1 MQPKGSNN
9 KGGYIGKGKGK
20 PTGKGK
26 GVPNTRMLQMWPI
39 RSHSKRLPCGSTQP
53 QRGTTNTYTG
63 HWQDDAT
70 TQWYQQ
76 QQYYDGQWWNDDQT
90 QVSALPQQQLAL
102 PPTSAQEQQVP
113 QLHIAAI
120 SIQQSNKQR
129 PATEQ
134 PANTT
139 EDLMIDSG
147 AATHVCPPWLAPT
160 YRTYE
165 LHPEQGPRLTTATE
179 EDITVYGYK
188 WVYMKNNK
196 ATTDR
201 HTLLCV

>member
-26 GVPNTRMLQMWPI
+26 GVPTQGCYR
-39 RSHSKRLPCGSTQP
+39 CGQP
-53 QRGTTNTYTG
+53 GHIARDCRVAVHNLNEVTTNTYTG

-120 SIQQSNKQR
+120 SIQQSNKQQ

-134 PANTT
+134 TGKHHRRF
-139 EDLMIDSG
+139 DD
-147 AATHVCPPWLAPT
+147 
-160 YRTYE
+160 
-165 LHPEQGPRLTTATE
+165 
-179 EDITVYGYK
+179 
-188 WVYMKNNK
+188 
-196 ATTDR
+196 
-201 HTLLCV
+201 

>member
-1 MQPKGSNN
+1 MAVHNLN
-9 KGGYIGKGKGK
+9 E
-20 PTGKGK
+20 
-26 GVPNTRMLQMWPI
+26 V
-39 RSHSKRLPCGSTQP
+39 
-53 QRGTTNTYTG
+53 TTNTYTG
-63 HWQDDAT
+63 NWQDDAT

-120 SIQQSNKQR
+120 SIQQSNKQQ

-147 AATHVCPPWLAPT
+147 AATHVCPPWFAPT
-160 YRTYE
+160 
-165 LHPEQGPRLTTATE
+165 LQN
-179 EDITVYGYK
+179 I
-188 WVYMKNNK
+188 
-196 ATTDR
+196 
-201 HTLLCV
+201 